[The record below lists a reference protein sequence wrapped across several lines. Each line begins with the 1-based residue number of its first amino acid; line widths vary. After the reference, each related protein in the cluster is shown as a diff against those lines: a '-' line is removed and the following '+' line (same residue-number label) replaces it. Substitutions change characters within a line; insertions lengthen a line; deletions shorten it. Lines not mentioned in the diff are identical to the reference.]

1 MKKKFILP
9 FLLCGALLILPS
21 CGETVKED
29 DTNLDDNKTKQ
40 KMKAVFDDGFKSY
53 YLIGE
58 ALSYDNLRVIDAR
71 NSKTL
76 SDYTI
81 TPEEGTIVNEL
92 GDISV
97 EVSKDGYQSFTFDVH
112 VVEELPPE
120 EEEPEYTTIEIYS
133 INDFH
138 GSFIENGDNGEIGMS
153 KLGAYLKDRKDEE
166 SIVISAG
173 DMWQGGVES
182 NLTHGKI
189 IVDAMNYIGFDA
201 MTVGNHEFD
210 WGFDVLEENIS
221 NMDFPMLAANAIDKR
236 TGEEF
241 PYFEPYTIVET
252 KDVKVGIIGT
262 GAESLPTDITYSVS
276 KYLEFKGQVST
287 AKTYSDYLKTEE
299 DCDLVILAA
308 HDGASFDYGQ
318 EPIFF
323 ESLTEISGVS
333 GERYVDAMFLGH
345 DHDTKNGK
353 INGVPYAE
361 GGSNGKGV
369 SRISFSLAKEN
380 DEYKIITSNANV
392 ISPYSSGYFNKEDS
406 YINSLLD
413 KYSDELAQA
422 DRVICSFSETKSK
435 NDILEL
441 VCDAMIAY
449 ANDPKHESILI
460 DDQKVTAAFHNT
472 GGVRDSAESGDF
484 TYRDLIK
491 VLPFDNTYCIAKLT
505 DGQFDAW
512 NNSSNY
518 YKGSKGSG
526 KYTYVATINYLAD
539 NPDYSP
545 SEEVF
550 NTNIVI
556 QDIFIEY
563 LEANDGSF

>member
-1 MKKKFILP
+1 MKIKYFGLVVTAIFCP
-9 FLLCGALLILPS
+9 LLLNS
-21 CGETVKED
+21 CGEQESVNTNANKKFLVEFTNDFKNEYFINERISYEGLIVKDEQ
-29 DTNLDDNKTKQ
+29 TKEEIP
-40 KMKAVFDDGFKSY
+40 Y
-53 YLIGE
+53 YNI
-58 ALSYDNLRVIDAR
+58 YP
-71 NSKTL
+71 T
-76 SDYTI
+76 
-81 TPEEGTIVNEL
+81 EGSRLTTL
-92 GDISV
+92 GDITVTISLP
-97 EVSKDGYQSFTFDVH
+97 KYDDYSFTISVKNDGSY
-112 VVEELPPE
+112 VETTNLEL
-120 EEEPEYTTIEIYS
+120 YS
-133 INDFH
+133 VNDFH
-138 GSFIENGDNGEIGMS
+138 GSFNENRDNGEIGMS
-153 KLGAYLKDRKDEE
+153 KLAAFLKDKVNQEA
-166 SIVISAG
+166 IVLSAG

-182 NLTHGKI
+182 NLTKGQI
-189 IVDAMNYIGFDA
+189 IIDSMNYVGFDS
-201 MTVGNHEFD
+201 MTIGNHEFD
-210 WGFDVLEENIS
+210 WGFDTLENNIKS
-221 NMDFPMLAANAIDKR
+221 MEFPMLAANAIDKR
-236 TGEEF
+236 TNEAF
-241 PYFEPYTIVET
+241 PYFEPYTIVE
-252 KDVKVGIIGT
+252 KKGVKIGIVGT

-276 KYLEFKGQVST
+276 KYLEFTDQVET
-287 AKTYSDYLKTEE
+287 VKEYSDLLKTEE
-299 DCDLVILAA
+299 NCDIVVLAA
-308 HDGASFDYGQ
+308 HDGGSDSYGQ
-318 EPIFF
+318 EPIYFT
-323 ESLTEISGVS
+323 ELTTVSDISG
-333 GERYVDAMFLGH
+333 EKYIDAIFLGH
-345 DHDTKNGK
+345 DHDTKTGELND
-353 INGVPYAE
+353 VPYAE
-361 GGSNGKGV
+361 GGSNGKGLSYINLKLEKNGDDFDVVDSV
-369 SRISFSLAKEN
+369 STTI
-380 DEYKIITSNANV
+380 D
-392 ISPYSSGYFNKEDS
+392 PYSSGYFNKEDS
-406 YINSLLD
+406 YINSLLE

-505 DGQFDAW
+505 DQQFDAW

-545 SEEVF
+545 SEKVF

>member
-1 MKKKFILP
+1 MKNKFLLP
-9 FLLCGALLILPS
+9 FLLCGILLVAPGCS
-21 CGETVKED
+21 ETPKGD
-29 DTNLDDNKTKQ
+29 DTNLDDDKQ
-40 KMKAVFDDGFKSY
+40 NQRMKAIFDNGFKSY
-53 YLIGE
+53 YLVGE

-71 NSKTL
+71 NSRTL
-76 SDYTI
+76 SDYSI
-81 TPEEGTIVNEL
+81 TPEEGTIVDKL
-92 GDISV
+92 GDITI
-97 EVSKDGYQSFTFDVH
+97 EIKKDGYQSINFDVH

-120 EEEPEYTTIEIYS
+120 EEVPEYTTIEIYS
-133 INDFH
+133 VNDFH
-138 GSFIENGDNGEIGMS
+138 GSFVENGSNGEIGMS
-153 KLGAYLKDRKDEE
+153 KLAAYLKDRKDED

-182 NLTHGKI
+182 NLTKGKI
-189 IVDAMNYIGFDA
+189 IVDSMNYIGFDA

-210 WGFDVLEENIS
+210 WGFDILEENIS
-221 NMDFPMLAANAIDKR
+221 NMEFPMLAANAIDKR

-241 PYFEPYTIVET
+241 PYFKPYTIVEA

-262 GAESLPTDITYSVS
+262 GAESLPSDITYSVS
-276 KYLEFKGQVST
+276 QYLEFENQVTT

-299 DCDLVILAA
+299 DCDLVVLAA
-308 HDGASFDYGQ
+308 HDGGSYSYGQ

-323 ESLTEISGVS
+323 EELTEVSDISN
-333 GERYVDAMFLGH
+333 ERYVDAMFLGH
-345 DHDTKNGK
+345 DHDNKSGK

-369 SRISFSLAKEN
+369 SRISLRLTKEN
-380 DEYKIITSNANV
+380 VDYEIASSTSNV
-392 ISPYSSGYFNKEDS
+392 INPYTSGYFIKEDA

-413 KYSDELAQA
+413 KYADELAQT
-422 DRVICSFSETKSK
+422 DRVICSFSEAKSR

-441 VCDAMIAY
+441 VCEAMIAY

-460 DDQKVTAAFHNT
+460 DDQKVSAAFHNT
-472 GGVRDSAESGDF
+472 GGVRDSASAGDF

-505 DGQFDAW
+505 DGQFDTW

-545 SEEVF
+545 SEKVF

>member
-1 MKKKFILP
+1 MKIKCFGLVVTAIFCP
-9 FLLCGALLILPS
+9 LLLNS
-21 CGETVKED
+21 CGEQESVNNNVNKKFLVEF
-29 DTNLDDNKTKQ
+29 TND
-40 KMKAVFDDGFKSY
+40 FKNEY
-53 YLIGE
+53 F
-58 ALSYDNLRVIDAR
+58 
-71 NSKTL
+71 
-76 SDYTI
+76 
-81 TPEEGTIVNEL
+81 VNERISYEGLVVKDEQTKEEIPYYNIYPTEGSRLTTL
-92 GDISV
+92 GDITVTISLP
-97 EVSKDGYQSFTFDVH
+97 KYDDYSFTINVKNDGSY
-112 VVEELPPE
+112 VETTNLEL
-120 EEEPEYTTIEIYS
+120 YS
-133 INDFH
+133 VNDFH
-138 GSFIENGDNGEIGMS
+138 GSFNENRDNGEIGMS
-153 KLGAYLKDRKDEE
+153 KLATFLKDKANQEA
-166 SIVISAG
+166 VVLSAG

-182 NLTHGKI
+182 NLTKGQI
-189 IVDAMNYIGFDA
+189 IIDSMNYVGFDS
-201 MTVGNHEFD
+201 MTIGNHEFD
-210 WGFDVLEENIS
+210 WGFDTLENNIK
-221 NMDFPMLAANAIDKR
+221 NMEFPMLAANAIDKR
-236 TGEEF
+236 TNEAF
-241 PYFEPYTIVET
+241 PYFEPYTIVE
-252 KDVKVGIIGT
+252 KKGVKIGIVGT

-276 KYLEFKGQVST
+276 RYLEFADQVET
-287 AKTYSDYLKTEE
+287 VKEYSDFLKTEKN
-299 DCDLVILAA
+299 CDIVVLAA
-308 HDGASFDYGQ
+308 HDGGSDSYGQ
-318 EPIFF
+318 EPIYFT
-323 ESLTEISGVS
+323 ELTAVSDISG
-333 GERYVDAMFLGH
+333 EKYVDAIFLGH
-345 DHDTKNGK
+345 DHDTKSGELND
-353 INGVPYAE
+353 VPYAE
-361 GGSNGKGV
+361 GGSNGKGLSYINLKLEKNGDDFDVVDSV
-369 SRISFSLAKEN
+369 STTI
-380 DEYKIITSNANV
+380 D
-392 ISPYSSGYFNKEDS
+392 PYSSGYFNKEDS

-413 KYSDELAQA
+413 KYADELVQA

-505 DGQFDAW
+505 DQQFDTW

-526 KYTYVATINYLAD
+526 EYTYVATINYLAD